1 MENRVPFFSKNRWG
15 PGSILVIMILV
26 LLDLLFLLLYFE
38 YQYRTFLALFIIV
51 LLSAIIIII
60 VKGAENITI
69 VDKHDS
75 DLINDEGVVMMRI
88 EPGKPGVVKIKN
100 EEWSAMSDEIIEE
113 NERIIVL
120 RREGLYLFVRK
131 K

>member
-38 YQYRTFLALFIIV
+38 YQYRPFLALFIIV

-60 VKGAENITI
+60 VKGAENVSYSSLKLRSLLLASRSTR
-69 VDKHDS
+69 
-75 DLINDEGVVMMRI
+75 EWMFI
-88 EPGKPGVVKIKN
+88 EPQRLAG
-100 EEWSAMSDEIIEE
+100 
-113 NERIIVL
+113 
-120 RREGLYLFVRK
+120 
-131 K
+131 